1 MSTVIEIVEAVKK
14 LDERGKAELLEKLTE
29 IDFDDAW
36 DRQIEADARAGR
48 LNPLW
53 QQALDE
59 IKAGKTKP
67 LDEILGNE

>member
-14 LDERGKAELLEKLTE
+14 LDEQGKAELLEKLTE

-36 DRQIEADARAGR
+36 DRQIEADARSGR

-53 QQALDE
+53 QQALEE
-59 IKAGKTKP
+59 IKTGKTKP
-67 LDEILGNE
+67 LGEILGNE